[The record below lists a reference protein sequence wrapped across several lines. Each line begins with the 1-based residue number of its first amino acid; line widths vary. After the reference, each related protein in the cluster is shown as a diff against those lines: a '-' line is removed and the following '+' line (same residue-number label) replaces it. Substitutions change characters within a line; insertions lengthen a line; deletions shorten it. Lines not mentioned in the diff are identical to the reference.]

1 MSRIYLGICN
11 LYLMNK
17 SHKKN
22 LEIILTC
29 VSDGCE
35 VVSAVRG
42 TADTAS
48 SGMFDRAPLNRFTV
62 KGNKE
67 LFQYHNRPILQ

>member
-1 MSRIYLGICN
+1 MSRIYLQSI
-11 LYLMNK
+11 
-17 SHKKN
+17 SHEQITLKN